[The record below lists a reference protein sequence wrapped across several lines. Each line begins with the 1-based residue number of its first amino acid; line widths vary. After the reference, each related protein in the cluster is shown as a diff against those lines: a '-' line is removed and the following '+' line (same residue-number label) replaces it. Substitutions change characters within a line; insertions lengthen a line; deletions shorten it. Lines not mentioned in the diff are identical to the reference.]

1 MDEGRCFFKQS
12 SDACSCARN
21 FVLFIYPFC
30 VENGAC
36 DWFRLWIT
44 AGIPFGTAKVHL
56 WIVPKEL
63 DIDGMAGAAALSLLI
78 GGIIGAAVLAWKLIV
93 AAVYIA
99 KSVVLGGLWTA
110 GTLSALRKKLSGS
123 PANKCQ

>member
-1 MDEGRCFFKQS
+1 MKAGVFLNK
-12 SDACSCARN
+12 AVMPVVVAVIL
-21 FVLFIYPFC
+21 VLFIYPFC

-44 AGIPFGTAKVHL
+44 AGISFGAAKVHL
-56 WIVPKEL
+56 WIVPKEP
-63 DIDGMAGAAALSLLI
+63 DIGGMAGAAALSLLT
-78 GGIIGAAVLAWKLIV
+78 GGITGAAVLAWKLTA

-110 GTLSALRKKLSGS
+110 GTLSALRKKLPGRRRDG
-123 PANKCQ
+123 

>member
-1 MDEGRCFFKQS
+1 MDEDRCFLNK
-12 SDACSCARN
+12 AVMPVVGAVIL
-21 FVLFIYPFC
+21 VLFIYPFC

-44 AGIPFGTAKVHL
+44 AGIPFGAAKVRL
-56 WIVPKEL
+56 WIVPKEP
-63 DIDGMAGAAALSLLI
+63 DIGGMAGAAALSLLI

-110 GTLSALRKKLSGS
+110 GTLSALRKKLPGRRRDG
-123 PANKCQ
+123 